1 MATPATLGDNQRR
14 AVESE
19 VRRICVSAGPGSG
32 KTRVL
37 VERIARGARDGSLPL
52 DRVLAL
58 TFTENAA
65 AEMKQ
70 RLSHELSRD
79 LAERGLR
86 HDVEQAAV
94 STIHGFCAGL
104 LREHAIEAGIDPR
117 FRVLDEIEAGLLRTR
132 VLVNVLDRFRDQEP
146 QAFEES
152 VKHFRQPVQQALLD
166 AYEQIRSQGGPAL
179 EREYLLKPCESCA
192 AV

>member
-19 VRRICVSAGPGSG
+19 VRRICVGAGPGSG

-70 RLSHELSRD
+70 RLSHEFSRE

-86 HDVEQAAV
+86 HDDEQTAV
-94 STIHGFCAGL
+94 STIHGVCACHI
-104 LREHAIEAGIDPR
+104 RELVIEYGYD
-117 FRVLDEIEAGLLRTR
+117 
-132 VLVNVLDRFRDQEP
+132 
-146 QAFEES
+146 
-152 VKHFRQPVQQALLD
+152 
-166 AYEQIRSQGGPAL
+166 
-179 EREYLLKPCESCA
+179 
-192 AV
+192 